1 MLLVLELPKQYF
13 GAFANSFL
21 PCLVLCASVF
31 LTDFDRVRRL

>member
-21 PCLVLCASVF
+21 PCLVLCTSAF
-31 LTDFDRVRRL
+31 LTDFERARQL